1 MAELPIVKYSGRI
14 REIKIGKPGTEFVIG
29 GETGYNFYSFEGKMP
44 NPPRLA
50 LQVLDIEPEE
60 WADEA
65 LAPFKDVLGDPVAWA
80 KKCVDDYKADAVCLW
95 LTGTDPNGKNL
106 SAEHAATLA
115 KKVGEAINVPLI
127 VWGVSSDEKNT
138 EVLKAVAEACAGLN
152 IVMGPV
158 TEGNYKQLGAAAIA
172 YKHVVAANTP
182 IDINLAKQLNILLE
196 NLGVPN
202 DKILIDPTTGSVGY
216 GMEYCYSIM
225 ERIRQAALTQND
237 DKLQY
242 PIINNIAEE
251 VWKTKEAKL
260 PTAEDPKLGE
270 AGVRAINLETITAI
284 SALQAGSDLL
294 ILRHPK
300 TLEHVRKYIS
310 DIMAQTDLESM
321 AVDMSLAAPAAP
333 EPAKAAPAK
342 PAAPKAAA
350 PPKAEPPAKP
360 VEKKVEPAPKPEPA
374 RAPAAVEEA
383 PAVAAAAPPTPKPAP
398 PAIEKP
404 AAAAQAPLSKEEEE
418 FMGQL
423 TKEDIQG
430 LKEMV
435 GVFRAIK
442 NLAAGLGTLVS
453 GQAPAAPAAAVA
465 PPVAAEKP
473 AAAAVV
479 APPPKKKELPP
490 ADWTEHTIDPVTL
503 EGLKIADREGYS
515 TAFHRSRVM
524 TACPIGKGG
533 TCCRICNMGP
543 CRVLPPKGRTETPEE
558 RKKRCGLCG
567 ATPETIAARNFARMV
582 AGGAAAHSDHGRHV
596 AHTFLHAAKGELPD
610 YQIKDI
616 PKLLALAM
624 DYEIDTEGK
633 DIRDIA
639 IAVGEKALQQYGQ
652 QDGEILNIKRA
663 PLKRQEIWRN
673 EGVIPPGIDRP
684 VVEVMHMTHM
694 GVNQEMEHIIRLST
708 KCAIADGWG
717 GSMIATDL
725 SDVLYG
731 TPVPIVGKVNLGC
744 MREDTVNIIVHGHE
758 PSLSEIIVQA
768 VQDPE
773 MIAYAKSKGATGGI
787 SLGGI
792 CCTANEILMRH
803 GIPIAGNYLQQEM
816 AIITGALETMVVD
829 VQCIMQGVAEL
840 AKCFHT
846 QIVTTSPIAKMQGA
860 YKHYAY
866 DERYGLETAKAIVKD
881 AIDNFPNRDKNK
893 VSIPSEQQDMVV
905 GFSHETI
912 NYMLGGMFR
921 ASYRPLN
928 DNIIN
933 GRIRGLAG
941 IVGCGNARIK
951 HDYLHVELAKELIK
965 NDVLVLT
972 TGCSAIAL
980 GKAGLLTPEA
990 AQKWAGN
997 GLAEVCETVGI
1008 PPCLH
1013 MGSCVDNSRILMAAT
1028 AVVRDG
1034 GLGDDISDL
1043 PAVGVAPEWMSE
1055 KAVSIGHYF
1064 VASGCYVLFGVGFP
1078 TINEDVC
1085 TNYLF
1090 KDIEKVY
1097 GGKWDFVEKDP
1108 YEMAKRCLA
1117 HIDAKRKAL
1126 GIDKARERVL
1136 FDMAM
1141 RREIAG

>member
-1 MAELPIVKYSGRI
+1 MAELPKIKYSGKI
-14 REIKIGKPGTEFVIG
+14 REIKIGKPGCEVVVG
-29 GETGYNFYSFEGKMP
+29 GETAYNFYSFEGKTP
-44 NPPRLA
+44 NVPKLA

-60 WADEA
+60 WAEEA
-65 LAPFKDVLGDPVAWA
+65 IAPFKDVIGDPVAWA
-80 KKCVDDYKADAVCLW
+80 KKCVDEYKADVVALW
-95 LTGTDPNGKNL
+95 LQGTDPNGKNL
-106 SAEHAATLA
+106 PADRAAEIA
-115 KKVGEAINVPLI
+115 KKVAEAINVPLI
-127 VWGVSSDEKNT
+127 VWGVSNDEKNT

-152 IVMGPV
+152 VVLGPL
-158 TEGNYKQLGAAAIA
+158 TEGNYKQVGAAAIA
-172 YKHVVAANTP
+172 YKHTVAANTP

-260 PTAEDPKLGE
+260 PTDQDPKLGE
-270 AGVRAINLETITAI
+270 AGTRGVNLEAITAL

-300 TLEHVRKYIS
+300 TLEHIRKYLS
-310 DIMAQTDLESM
+310 SVMVETTLDAMG
-321 AVDMSLAAPAAP
+321 VDVALIEAAAPKAEPAAAAAKPTPAPAAKPAEKKP
-333 EPAKAAPAK
+333 EVKPAPVKAAEPKEEKAPPAKQPAPAKVAAK
-342 PAAPKAAA
+342 PAA
-350 PPKAEPPAKP
+350 
-360 VEKKVEPAPKPEPA
+360 
-374 RAPAAVEEA
+374 
-383 PAVAAAAPPTPKPAP
+383 
-398 PAIEKP
+398 
-404 AAAAQAPLSKEEEE
+404 EEEE
-418 FMGQL
+418 ALMGL
-423 TKEDIQG
+423 TKDDVQG

-435 GVFRAIK
+435 GFFKALK
-442 NLAAGLGTLVS
+442 TAFGGE
-453 GQAPAAPAAAVA
+453 APAAKGEGAVA
-465 PPVAAEKP
+465 
-473 AAAAVV
+473 V
-479 APPPKKKELPP
+479 APPPKRKELAP
-490 ADWTEHTIDPVTL
+490 ADWTQHAIDLPTI
-503 EGLKIADREGYS
+503 EGLKKADAEGYS
-515 TAFHRSRVM
+515 TAFHRARTM

-533 TCCRICNMGP
+533 TCCKICNMGP
-543 CRVLPPKGRTETPEE
+543 CRVLPPKGKDETPEE
-558 RKKRCGLCG
+558 RKKRTGLCG
-567 ATPETIAARNFARMV
+567 ATPETIAARNFARMI
-582 AGGAAAHSDHGRHV
+582 AAGAAAHSDHGRHV

-616 PKLLALAM
+616 PKLFAVAM
-624 DYEIDTEGK
+624 DYGVPTEGREIK
-633 DIRDIA
+633 DIA
-639 IAVGEKALQQYGQ
+639 IEVGEKALQQYGQ

-663 PLKRQEIWRN
+663 PLKRQEIWRK
-673 EGVIPPGIDRP
+673 EGVIPQGIDRP

-694 GVNQEMEHIIRLST
+694 GVNQEMEHIIRLGT
-708 KCAIADGWG
+708 KCALADGWG

-725 SDVLYG
+725 SDILYG
-731 TPVPIVGKVNLGC
+731 TPVPILGKVNLGC
-744 MREDTVNIIVHGHE
+744 MKEDTVNIIVHGHE

-792 CCTANEILMRH
+792 CCTSNEILMRH
-803 GIPIAGNYLQQEM
+803 GIPIAGNYLQQEI
-816 AIITGALETMVVD
+816 AVITGALEAIVVD
-829 VQCIMQGVAEL
+829 VQCVMQGLAEL

-846 QIVTTSPIAKMQGA
+846 QVVTTSPIAKMQGA
-860 YKHYAY
+860 YKHYSY

-893 VSIPSEQQDMVV
+893 VAIPTEQQDMVV

-912 NYMLGGMFR
+912 NYLLGGMFR

-941 IVGCGNARIK
+941 IVGCGNARVK
-951 HDYLHVELAKELIK
+951 NDFLHVELAKELLK

-990 AQKWAGN
+990 AAKYAGP
-997 GLAEVCETVGI
+997 GVAEVCETVGI

-1013 MGSCVDNSRILMAAT
+1013 MGSCVDNTRILMAAT
-1028 AVVRDG
+1028 SVVRDG
-1034 GLGDDISDL
+1034 GLGDDLSDL
-1043 PAVGVAPEWMSE
+1043 PAVGCAPEWMSE
-1055 KAVSIGHYF
+1055 KAVSIGQYF
-1064 VASGCYVLFGVGFP
+1064 VASGVYVLFGVGFP

-1090 KDIEKVY
+1090 KDIEKTY
-1097 GGKWDFVEKDP
+1097 GGRWDFVEKDP
-1108 YEMAKRCLA
+1108 YEMAKRIIA
-1117 HIDAKRKAL
+1117 QIDAKRKAL

-1136 FDMAM
+1136 MDMAM
-1141 RREIAG
+1141 RRDIAL

>member
-1 MAELPIVKYSGRI
+1 MAELPKVKYSGRI
-14 REIKIGKPGTEFVIG
+14 REVKIGKPGTEVVVG
-29 GETGYNFYSFEGKMP
+29 GETGYSFYSFEGKTP
-44 NPPRLA
+44 NPPKLA

-65 LAPFKDVLGDPVAWA
+65 KEPFKDVLGDPVAWA
-80 KKCVDDYKADAVCLW
+80 KKCVDEYKADIVCLW

-106 SAEHAATLA
+106 SADHASQMA
-115 KKVGEAINVPLI
+115 KKVAEAINVPLI
-127 VWGVSSDEKNT
+127 VWGVSNEEKNT
-138 EVLKAVAEACAGLN
+138 EVLKAVAEACSGLN
-152 IVMGPV
+152 VVIGPV
-158 TEGNYKQLGAAAIA
+158 TEGNYKQIGAAAIA
-172 YKHVVAANTP
+172 YKHVVAANSP

-202 DKILIDPTTGSVGY
+202 DKILVDPTTGSVGY

-242 PIINNIAEE
+242 PIISNIAEE

-260 PTAEDPKLGE
+260 RSEDDPKLGN
-270 AGVRAINLETITAI
+270 AGTRGINLEAITAL
-284 SALQAGSDLL
+284 SALQAGSDIL

-300 TLEHVRKYIS
+300 TLAHIRKYVS
-310 DIMAQTDLESM
+310 DIAVETDLESM
-321 AVDMSLAAPAAP
+321 AVDMSLAAEAAAVP
-333 EPAKAAPAK
+333 TKAAPAAK
-342 PAAPKAAA
+342 PA
-350 PPKAEPPAKP
+350 
-360 VEKKVEPAPKPEPA
+360 EKKVEPVSKPV
-374 RAPAAVEEA
+374 AAEA
-383 PAVAAAAPPTPKPAP
+383 PAVKPAVEKVEETVVVKPAP
-398 PAIEKP
+398 KAPVAPPEIKP
-404 AAAAQAPLSKEEEE
+404 AAAVAALEKEEEE
-418 FMGQL
+418 ELMGQL
-423 TKEDIQG
+423 SKEDVQG

-435 GVFRAIK
+435 GVFKAIK
-442 NLAAGLGTLVS
+442 NLATGLGSLVS
-453 GQAPAAPAAAVA
+453 GQVPSAAPVPAEKVAAPAVA
-465 PPVAAEKP
+465 
-473 AAAAVV
+473 
-479 APPPKKKELPP
+479 APPPKKRELAP
-490 ADWTEHTIDPVTL
+490 ADWTEYTIDPVTL
-503 EGLKIADREGYS
+503 EGLKIADKEGYS
-515 TAFHRSRVM
+515 TAFHRARVM

-533 TCCRICNMGP
+533 TCCKICNMGP
-543 CRVLPPKGRTETPEE
+543 CRVLPPKGKTETPEE

-582 AGGAAAHSDHGRHV
+582 AAGAASHSDHGRHV

-624 DYEIDTEGK
+624 DYEIETEGK
-633 DIRDIA
+633 DIKEIA

-673 EGVIPPGIDRP
+673 EGVIPTGIDRP

-694 GVNQEMEHIIRLST
+694 GVNQEMEHIIRLAT
-708 KCAIADGWG
+708 KCSLADGWG

-725 SDVLYG
+725 SDCLYG
-731 TPVPIVGKVNLGC
+731 TPVPILGKVNLGC
-744 MREDTVNIIVHGHE
+744 MKEDTVNIIVHGHE

-773 MIAYAKSKGATGGI
+773 MIAYARSKGATGGI

-792 CCTANEILMRH
+792 CCTSNEILMRH

-866 DERYGLETAKAIVKD
+866 DERYGLETAKAIVRE

-893 VSIPSEQQDMVV
+893 VSIPTEQQDMVV

-951 HDYLHVELAKELIK
+951 HDYLHVELTKELIK

-980 GKAGLLTPEA
+980 GKAGLLSPDA
-990 AQKWAGN
+990 AKKWAGN
-997 GLAEVCETVGI
+997 GLQEVCETVGI
-1008 PPCLH
+1008 PPALH
-1013 MGSCVDNSRILMAAT
+1013 MGSCVDNTRILMAAT

-1055 KAVSIGHYF
+1055 KAVSIGQYF

-1078 TINEDVC
+1078 TINEDIC

-1090 KDIEKVY
+1090 KDIEKIY
-1097 GGKWDFVEKDP
+1097 GGRWDFVEKDP
-1108 YEMAKRCLA
+1108 YEMARRCIA
-1117 HIDAKRKAL
+1117 QIDAKRKAL

-1136 FDMAM
+1136 MDMAM
-1141 RREIAG
+1141 RRDIAL

>member
-1 MAELPIVKYSGRI
+1 MAELPKVKYSGKI
-14 REIKIGKPGTEFVIG
+14 REIKIGKPGCEITVG
-29 GETGYNFYSFEGKMP
+29 GETAYNFYSFEGKTP
-44 NPPRLA
+44 NAPKLA
-50 LQVLDIEPEE
+50 LQVLDIVPEE
-60 WADEA
+60 WAAEA

-80 KKCVDDYKADAVCLW
+80 KKCVDEYKADAVCLW

-106 SAEHAATLA
+106 SAEHAAKVA
-115 KKVGEAINVPLI
+115 KEVAEAINVPLI
-127 VWGVSSDEKNT
+127 VWGTSSDVKNT

-152 IVMGPV
+152 VVIGPV
-158 TEGNYKQLGAAAIA
+158 TEGNYKQVGAAAIA
-172 YKHVVAANTP
+172 YKHTVAANTP

-202 DKILIDPTTGSVGY
+202 DKILVDPTTGGVGY

-242 PIINNIAEE
+242 PIINNVAEE

-260 PTAEDPKLGE
+260 STDADPKLGE
-270 AGVRAINLETITAI
+270 AGTRGINLEAITAL

-300 TLEHVRKYIS
+300 TLEHIRKYIS
-310 DIMAQTDLESM
+310 SIMVETTLDAMGVDLKLIE
-321 AVDMSLAAPAAP
+321 AAAPKAEPAAAKPAAAAP
-333 EPAKAAPAK
+333 KPAEKPAPAPAPPKAAEPKEEKAPPVTK

-350 PPKAEPPAKP
+350 KP
-360 VEKKVEPAPKPEPA
+360 
-374 RAPAAVEEA
+374 AVEEEE
-383 PAVAAAAPPTPKPAP
+383 
-398 PAIEKP
+398 AI
-404 AAAAQAPLSKEEEE
+404 
-418 FMGQL
+418 MGL
-423 TKEDIQG
+423 TKDDVQG

-435 GVFRAIK
+435 GFFKALK
-442 NLAAGLGTLVS
+442 TAMGAD
-453 GQAPAAPAAAVA
+453 A
-465 PPVAAEKP
+465 PVAKAEGP
-473 AAAAVV
+473 AVV
-479 APPPKKKELPP
+479 APPPKKKEVGP
-490 ADWTEHTIDPVTL
+490 ADWTQYAIDTPTI
-503 EGLKIADREGYS
+503 EGLKKADREGYT
-515 TAFHRSRVM
+515 TAFHRARTM

-533 TCCRICNMGP
+533 TCCKICNMGP
-543 CRVLPPKGRTETPEE
+543 CRVLPPKGKDETPEE
-558 RKKRCGLCG
+558 RKKRTGLCG

-582 AGGAAAHSDHGRHV
+582 AAGAAAHSDHGRHV

-616 PKLLALAM
+616 PKLFAIAM
-624 DYEIDTEGK
+624 DYDIPTEGREIK
-633 DIRDIA
+633 DIA
-639 IAVGEKALQQYGQ
+639 IDVGKRALQQYGQ
-652 QDGEILNIKRA
+652 QDGEILNVKRA
-663 PLKRQEIWRN
+663 PLKRQEIWKQ
-673 EGVIPPGIDRP
+673 EGVIPAGIDRP

-694 GVNQEMEHIIRLST
+694 GVNQEMEHIIRLAT
-708 KCAIADGWG
+708 KCSLADGWG

-725 SDVLYG
+725 SDILYG
-731 TPVPIVGKVNLGC
+731 TPVPILGKVNLGC
-744 MREDTVNIIVHGHE
+744 MKEDTVNIIVHGHE

-792 CCTANEILMRH
+792 CCTSNEILMRH
-803 GIPIAGNYLQQEM
+803 GIPVAGNYLQQEI
-816 AIITGALETMVVD
+816 AVITGALEAIVVD
-829 VQCIMQGVAEL
+829 VQCVMQGLAEL

-846 QIVTTSPIAKMQGA
+846 QVVTTSPIAKMQGA
-860 YKHYAY
+860 YKHYSY

-893 VSIPSEQQDMVV
+893 VSIPTEQQDMVV

-912 NYMLGGMFR
+912 SYMLGGMFR

-933 GRIRGLAG
+933 GRVRGLAG
-941 IVGCGNARIK
+941 IVGCGNARVK
-951 HDYLHVELAKELIK
+951 NDYLHVELAKELIK

-990 AQKWAGN
+990 SKYCGA

-1043 PAVGVAPEWMSE
+1043 PAVGCAPEWMSE
-1055 KAVSIGHYF
+1055 KAVSIGQYF
-1064 VASGCYVLFGVGFP
+1064 VASGVYVLFGVGFP

-1090 KDIEKVY
+1090 KDIEKTY
-1097 GGKWDFVEKDP
+1097 GGRWDFVEKDP
-1108 YEMAKRCLA
+1108 YEMAKRIIA
-1117 HIDAKRKAL
+1117 QIDAKRKAL

-1136 FDMAM
+1136 MDMAM

>member
-1 MAELPIVKYSGRI
+1 MADLPVVKYTGKI
-14 REIKIGKPGTEFVIG
+14 REVVVGRPGAQFTLG
-29 GETGYNFYSFEGKMP
+29 GETGYNFYSFEGKSP
-44 NPPRLA
+44 NAPKLA
-50 LQVLDIEPEE
+50 LQIMDVAPED
-60 WADEA
+60 WPEA
-65 LAPFKDVLGDPVAWA
+65 TVEAYKDVINDPVAWA
-80 KKCVDDYKADAVCLW
+80 KKCVDEYKADAVCLW
-95 LTGTDPNGKNL
+95 LAGTDPNGKDL
-106 SAEHAATLA
+106 SPEHAAETA
-115 KKVGEAINVPLI
+115 KKVADAVDVPLI

-138 EVLKAVAEACAGLN
+138 ETLKAVAEACDGLN
-152 IVMGPV
+152 LVIGPV
-158 TEGNYKQLGAAAIA
+158 TENNYKQIGAAAIA
-172 YKHVVAANTP
+172 YKHIVAANSP

-196 NLGVPN
+196 NLGMPV
-202 DKILIDPTTGSVGY
+202 DRILIDPTTGAVGY

-237 DKLQY
+237 EKLQL
-242 PIINNIAEE
+242 PIISNIAEE

-260 PTAEDPKLGE
+260 GSDEAPELGDPGTR
-270 AGVRAINLETITAI
+270 GVNLEAITAV
-284 SALQAGSDLL
+284 SVLQAGSDLL

-300 TLEHVRKYIS
+300 TLEHIRNYLAS
-310 DIMAQTDLESM
+310 LSLETDLESM
-321 AVDMSLAAPAAP
+321 DVDMSLVQEDVPAAGEAKAAKPKPKPAAKPAAAPTKAETPKEEKTPEKAPEPVKPVPPKEDVSSAPAKAVKKEEPVVQEADEEEDELMAKLTKDDVEGLKELASAFKSVKGILGAASGLNALLSGATPGAAAPAAG
-333 EPAKAAPAK
+333 AAPS
-342 PAAPKAAA
+342 
-350 PPKAEPPAKP
+350 AEPSHVIAKDAPIKKRELKP
-360 VEKKVEPAPKPEPA
+360 V
-374 RAPAAVEEA
+374 
-383 PAVAAAAPPTPKPAP
+383 
-398 PAIEKP
+398 
-404 AAAAQAPLSKEEEE
+404 
-418 FMGQL
+418 
-423 TKEDIQG
+423 
-430 LKEMV
+430 
-435 GVFRAIK
+435 
-442 NLAAGLGTLVS
+442 
-453 GQAPAAPAAAVA
+453 
-465 PPVAAEKP
+465 
-473 AAAAVV
+473 
-479 APPPKKKELPP
+479 
-490 ADWTEHTIDPVTL
+490 DWKEHTIDPVTL
-503 EGLKIADREGYS
+503 EGLAIADREGYS

-533 TCCRICNMGP
+533 TCCKICNMGP
-543 CRVLPPKGRTETPEE
+543 CRVLPPKGKDETPEE

-582 AGGAAAHSDHGRHV
+582 AAGAAAHSDHGRHV

-616 PKLLALAM
+616 PKLLAVAGE
-624 DYEIDTEGK
+624 YGIETEGK
-633 DIRDIA
+633 EVNDIA
-639 IAVGEKALQQYGQ
+639 VELGEKALAQYGQ
-652 QDGEILNIKRA
+652 QDGEIIPIKRA

-694 GVNQEMEHIIRLST
+694 GVNQDMEHIIRLAT
-708 KCAIADGWG
+708 KCALADGWG

-725 SDVLYG
+725 SDILYG
-731 TPVPIVGKVNLGC
+731 TPVPILGKVNLGC
-744 MREDTVNIIVHGHE
+744 MKEDTVNIIVHGHE

-773 MIAYAKSKGATGGI
+773 MIEYAKSKGATGGI

-792 CCTANEILMRH
+792 CCTSNEILMRH
-803 GIPIAGNYLQQEM
+803 GIPIAGNYLQQEL
-816 AIITGALETMVVD
+816 AIITGALESMVVD

-846 QIVTTSPIAKMQGA
+846 QIVTTSPIAQMQGA

-866 DERYGLETAKAIVKD
+866 DERKGLETAKAIIKD
-881 AIDNFPNRDKNK
+881 AIDNYPNRDKNK
-893 VSIPSEQQDMVV
+893 ISIPTEQQDMVV

-933 GRIRGLAG
+933 GKVRGLAG

-951 HDYLHVELAKELIK
+951 HDHLHVELTKELIK

-990 AQKWAGN
+990 ATKYAGE

-1008 PPCLH
+1008 PPVLH
-1013 MGSCVDNSRILMAAT
+1013 MGSCVDNSRILIAAT

-1034 GLGDDISDL
+1034 GLGEDISEV

-1055 KAVSIGHYF
+1055 KAVSIGQYF
-1064 VASGCYVLFGVGFP
+1064 VASGVYVLFGVGFP
-1078 TINEDVC
+1078 TINEDIC
-1085 TNYLF
+1085 TDYLF
-1090 KDIEKVY
+1090 NGIEDVY

-1108 YEMAKRCLA
+1108 YEMAKKCLA
-1117 HIDAKRKAL
+1117 RIDAARKNL

-1136 FDMAM
+1136 MDMES
-1141 RREIAG
+1141 RRAAE

>member
-1 MAELPIVKYSGRI
+1 MAELPKVKYSGRI
-14 REIKIGKPGTEFVIG
+14 REVKIGKPGTEVVVG
-29 GETGYNFYSFEGKMP
+29 GETGYSFYSFEGKTP
-44 NPPRLA
+44 NPPKLA

-65 LAPFKDVLGDPVAWA
+65 KEPFKDVLGDPVAWA
-80 KKCVDDYKADAVCLW
+80 KKCVDEYKADIVCLW

-106 SAEHAATLA
+106 SADHASQMA
-115 KKVGEAINVPLI
+115 KKVAEAINVPLI
-127 VWGVSSDEKNT
+127 VWGVSNEEKNT
-138 EVLKAVAEACAGLN
+138 EVLKAVAEACSGLN
-152 IVMGPV
+152 VVIGPV
-158 TEGNYKQLGAAAIA
+158 TEGNYKQIGAAAIA
-172 YKHVVAANTP
+172 YKHVVAANSP

-202 DKILIDPTTGSVGY
+202 DKILVDPTTGSVGY

-242 PIINNIAEE
+242 PIISNIAEE

-260 PTAEDPKLGE
+260 RSEDDPKLGN
-270 AGVRAINLETITAI
+270 AGTRGINLEAITAL
-284 SALQAGSDLL
+284 SALQAGSDIL

-300 TLEHVRKYIS
+300 TLAHIRKYVS
-310 DIMAQTDLESM
+310 DIAVETDLESM
-321 AVDMSLAAPAAP
+321 AVDMSLAAEAAA
-333 EPAKAAPAK
+333 EPAKAAPAAK
-342 PAAPKAAA
+342 PA
-350 PPKAEPPAKP
+350 
-360 VEKKVEPAPKPEPA
+360 EKKVEPVSKPVAAE
-374 RAPAAVEEA
+374 APAAKPAVEKVEE
-383 PAVAAAAPPTPKPAP
+383 PVVVKPAP
-398 PAIEKP
+398 KAPVAPPEIKP
-404 AAAAQAPLSKEEEE
+404 AAAVAALEKEEEE
-418 FMGQL
+418 ELMGQL
-423 TKEDIQG
+423 SKEDVQG

-435 GVFRAIK
+435 GVFKAIK
-442 NLAAGLGTLVS
+442 NLATGLGSLVS
-453 GQAPAAPAAAVA
+453 GQVPSAAPAPAEKAAAPAVA
-465 PPVAAEKP
+465 
-473 AAAAVV
+473 
-479 APPPKKKELPP
+479 APPPKKRELAP
-490 ADWTEHTIDPVTL
+490 ADWTEYTIDPVTL
-503 EGLKIADREGYS
+503 EGLKIADKEGYS
-515 TAFHRSRVM
+515 TAFHRARVM

-533 TCCRICNMGP
+533 TCCKICNMGP
-543 CRVLPPKGRTETPEE
+543 CRVLPPKGKTETPEE

-582 AGGAAAHSDHGRHV
+582 AAGAASHSDHGRHV

-624 DYEIDTEGK
+624 DYEIETEGK
-633 DIRDIA
+633 DIKEIA

-673 EGVIPPGIDRP
+673 EGVIPTGIDRP

-694 GVNQEMEHIIRLST
+694 GVNQEMEHIIRLAT
-708 KCAIADGWG
+708 KCSLADGWG

-725 SDVLYG
+725 SDCLYG
-731 TPVPIVGKVNLGC
+731 TPVPILGKVNLGC
-744 MREDTVNIIVHGHE
+744 MKEDTVNIIVHGHE

-773 MIAYAKSKGATGGI
+773 MIAYARSKGATGGI

-792 CCTANEILMRH
+792 CCTSNEILMRH

-866 DERYGLETAKAIVKD
+866 DERYGLETAKAIVRE

-893 VSIPSEQQDMVV
+893 VSIPTEQQDMVV

-951 HDYLHVELAKELIK
+951 HDYLHVELTKELIK

-980 GKAGLLTPEA
+980 GKAGLLSPDA
-990 AQKWAGN
+990 AKKWAGN
-997 GLAEVCETVGI
+997 GLQEVCETVGI
-1008 PPCLH
+1008 PPALH
-1013 MGSCVDNSRILMAAT
+1013 MGSCVDNTRILMAAT

-1055 KAVSIGHYF
+1055 KAVSIGQYF

-1078 TINEDVC
+1078 TINEDIC

-1090 KDIEKVY
+1090 KDIEKIY
-1097 GGKWDFVEKDP
+1097 GGRWDFVEKDP
-1108 YEMAKRCLA
+1108 YEMARRCIA
-1117 HIDAKRKAL
+1117 QIDAKRKAL

-1136 FDMAM
+1136 MDMAM
-1141 RREIAG
+1141 RRDIAL

>member
-1 MAELPIVKYSGRI
+1 MAELPKVKYAGKI
-14 REIKIGKPGTEFVIG
+14 REIKLGKPGSEVVVG
-29 GETGYNFYSFEGKMP
+29 GETAYNFYSFEGKTP
-44 NPPRLA
+44 NTPKLA
-50 LQVLDIEPEE
+50 LQVLDIQPEE
-60 WADEA
+60 WAAEA
-65 LAPFKDVLGDPVAWA
+65 LEPFKDVLNDPVAWA
-80 KKCVDDYKADAVCLW
+80 KKCVDEYKADIVCLW
-95 LTGTDPNGKNL
+95 LAGTDPNGQDL
-106 SAEHAATLA
+106 SAEHAAETA
-115 KKVGEAINVPLI
+115 KKVAEAIDVPLI

-138 EVLKAVAEACAGLN
+138 EVLKAVAESCSGLN
-152 IVMGPV
+152 VVLGPL
-158 TEGNYKQLGAAAIA
+158 TEGNYKQVGAAAIA
-172 YKHVVAANTP
+172 YKHVVAANSP

-196 NLGVPN
+196 NLGVPA
-202 DKILIDPTTGSVGY
+202 DKLLIDPTTGGVGY

-260 PTAEDPKLGE
+260 SSDDDPKLGD
-270 AGVRAINLETITAI
+270 AAVRGVNLEAITAL

-300 TLEHVRKYIS
+300 TLEHIRKYLA
-310 DIMAQTDLESM
+310 DVMVETDLESM
-321 AVDMSLAAPAAP
+321 DVDLSLAG
-333 EPAKAAPAK
+333 E
-342 PAAPKAAA
+342 AAA
-350 PPKAEPPAKP
+350 PPKAAPAKAAPPKPAEKKPTEPPKP
-360 VEKKVEPAPKPEPA
+360 PEKKEAPKPAKAEKPEPA
-374 RAPAAVEEA
+374 
-383 PAVAAAAPPTPKPAP
+383 AP
-398 PAIEKP
+398 PAPEPEPKKP
-404 AAAAQAPLSKEEEE
+404 EAPREVQPEAVTAAEEEE
-418 FMGQL
+418 LMGQL
-423 TKEDIQG
+423 TKEDVQG

-435 GVFRAIK
+435 GVFRAVK
-442 NLAAGLGTLVS
+442 NLASGLGAMVS
-453 GQAPAAPAAAVA
+453 GQAPAAGA
-465 PPVAAEKP
+465 P
-473 AAAAVV
+473 AAAAAPVAA

-490 ADWTEHTIDPVTL
+490 ADWSKHTIDPVTL
-503 EGLKIADREGYS
+503 DGLKRADELGLT
-515 TAFHRSRVM
+515 TAFHRSRTM

-543 CRVLPPKGRTETPEE
+543 CRVLPPKGKTETPEE
-558 RKKRCGLCG
+558 RRKRCGLCG

-616 PKLLALAM
+616 PKLLAVAM
-624 DYEIDTEGK
+624 DFDVETEGREIK
-633 DIRDIA
+633 DIA
-639 IAVGEKALQQYGQ
+639 IEVGERALAEYGK
-652 QDGEILNIKRA
+652 QDGEIAFVKRA
-663 PLKRQEIWRN
+663 PLKRQEIWRK
-673 EGVIPPGIDRP
+673 EGVVPTGIDRP

-694 GVNQEMEHIIRLST
+694 GVNQEMEHIIRLAT

-725 SDVLYG
+725 SDILYG
-731 TPVPIVGKVNLGC
+731 TPVPILGKVNLGC
-744 MREDTVNIIVHGHE
+744 MKEDTVNIIVHGHE

-773 MIAYAKSKGATGGI
+773 MIEYAKSKGATGGI

-792 CCTANEILMRH
+792 CCTSNEILMRH
-803 GIPIAGNYLQQEM
+803 GIPIAGNYLQQEL
-816 AIITGALETMVVD
+816 AIITGALESMVVD
-829 VQCIMQGVAEL
+829 VQCIMQGVAEM

-846 QIVTTSPIAKMQGA
+846 QIITTSPIAKMQGA
-860 YKHYAY
+860 HKHYAY
-866 DERYGLETAKAIVKD
+866 DEKYGFETAKAIVRD
-881 AIDNFPNRDKNK
+881 AIDNFPNRDKSK
-893 VSIPSEQQDMVV
+893 VSIPTEQHDMVV

-941 IVGCGNARIK
+941 IVGCNNARIN
-951 HDYLHVELAKELIK
+951 HDYLHVELTKELLK

-990 AQKWAGN
+990 AKEYCGE

-1008 PPCLH
+1008 PPVLH
-1013 MGSCVDNSRILMAAT
+1013 MGSCVDNSRILIAAT

-1034 GLGDDISDL
+1034 GLGDDISEV

-1064 VASGCYVLFGVGFP
+1064 VASGVYVLFGVGFP

-1090 KDIEKVY
+1090 KDIKNTY
-1097 GGKWDFVEKDP
+1097 GGRWDFVEKDP

-1117 HIDAKRKAL
+1117 VIDEARSNL

-1136 FDMAM
+1136 MDMAM
-1141 RREIAG
+1141 RRDIAG

>member
-1 MAELPIVKYSGRI
+1 MAELPKVKYSGRI
-14 REIKIGKPGTEFVIG
+14 REVKIGKPGTEVVVG
-29 GETGYNFYSFEGKMP
+29 GETGYSFYSFEGKTP
-44 NPPRLA
+44 NPPKLA

-65 LAPFKDVLGDPVAWA
+65 KEPFKDVLGDPVAWA
-80 KKCVDDYKADAVCLW
+80 KKCVDEYKADIVCLW

-106 SAEHAATLA
+106 SADHASQMA
-115 KKVGEAINVPLI
+115 KKVAEAINVPLI
-127 VWGVSSDEKNT
+127 VWGVSNEEKNT
-138 EVLKAVAEACAGLN
+138 EVLKAVAEACSGLN
-152 IVMGPV
+152 VVIGPV
-158 TEGNYKQLGAAAIA
+158 TEGNYKQIGAAAIA
-172 YKHVVAANTP
+172 YKHVVAANSP

-202 DKILIDPTTGSVGY
+202 DKILVDPTTGSVGY

-242 PIINNIAEE
+242 PIISNIAEE

-260 PTAEDPKLGE
+260 RSEDDPKLGN
-270 AGVRAINLETITAI
+270 AGTRGINLEAITAL
-284 SALQAGSDLL
+284 SALQAGSDIL

-300 TLEHVRKYIS
+300 TLAHIRKYVS
-310 DIMAQTDLESM
+310 DIAVETDLESM
-321 AVDMSLAAPAAP
+321 AVDMSLAAEAAA
-333 EPAKAAPAK
+333 EPAKAAPAAK
-342 PAAPKAAA
+342 PA
-350 PPKAEPPAKP
+350 
-360 VEKKVEPAPKPEPA
+360 EKKVEPVSKPVAAEV
-374 RAPAAVEEA
+374 PAAKPAVEKVEE
-383 PAVAAAAPPTPKPAP
+383 PVVVKPAP
-398 PAIEKP
+398 KAPVAPPEIKP
-404 AAAAQAPLSKEEEE
+404 AAAVAALEKEEEE
-418 FMGQL
+418 ELMGQL
-423 TKEDIQG
+423 SKEDVQG

-435 GVFRAIK
+435 GVFKAIK
-442 NLAAGLGTLVS
+442 NLATGLGSLVS
-453 GQAPAAPAAAVA
+453 GQVPSAAPVPAEKVAAPAVA
-465 PPVAAEKP
+465 
-473 AAAAVV
+473 
-479 APPPKKKELPP
+479 APPPKKRELAP
-490 ADWTEHTIDPVTL
+490 ADWTEYTIDPVTL
-503 EGLKIADREGYS
+503 EGLKIADKEGYS
-515 TAFHRSRVM
+515 TAFHRARVM

-533 TCCRICNMGP
+533 TCCKICNMGP
-543 CRVLPPKGRTETPEE
+543 CRVLPPKGKTETPEE

-582 AGGAAAHSDHGRHV
+582 AAGAASHSDHGRHV

-624 DYEIDTEGK
+624 DYEIETEGK
-633 DIRDIA
+633 DIKEIA

-673 EGVIPPGIDRP
+673 EGVIPTGIDRP

-694 GVNQEMEHIIRLST
+694 GVNQEMEHIIRLAT
-708 KCAIADGWG
+708 KCSLADGWG

-725 SDVLYG
+725 SDCLYG
-731 TPVPIVGKVNLGC
+731 TPVPILGKVNLGC
-744 MREDTVNIIVHGHE
+744 MKEDTVNIIVHGHE

-773 MIAYAKSKGATGGI
+773 MIAYARSKGATGGI

-792 CCTANEILMRH
+792 CCTSNEILMRH

-866 DERYGLETAKAIVKD
+866 DERYGLETAKAIVRE

-893 VSIPSEQQDMVV
+893 VSIPTEQQDMVV

-951 HDYLHVELAKELIK
+951 HDYLHVELTKELIK

-980 GKAGLLTPEA
+980 GKAGLLSPDA
-990 AQKWAGN
+990 AKKWAGN
-997 GLAEVCETVGI
+997 GLQEVCETVGI
-1008 PPCLH
+1008 PPALH
-1013 MGSCVDNSRILMAAT
+1013 MGSCVDNTRILMAAT

-1055 KAVSIGHYF
+1055 KAVSIGQYF

-1078 TINEDVC
+1078 TINEDIC

-1090 KDIEKVY
+1090 KDIEKIY
-1097 GGKWDFVEKDP
+1097 GGRWDFVEKDP
-1108 YEMAKRCLA
+1108 YEMARRCIA
-1117 HIDAKRKAL
+1117 QIDAKRKAL

-1136 FDMAM
+1136 MDMAM
-1141 RREIAG
+1141 RRDIAL

>member
-1 MAELPIVKYSGRI
+1 MAELPKVKYTGKI
-14 REIKIGKPGTEFVIG
+14 REIKLGKPGSEVIVG
-29 GETGYNFYSFEGKMP
+29 GETAYNFYTFEGKTP
-44 NPPRLA
+44 NAPKLA
-50 LQVLDIEPEE
+50 LQILDIEPEE
-60 WADEA
+60 WAQEA
-65 LAPFKDVLGDPVAWA
+65 LEPFKDVLNDPVAWA
-80 KKCVDDYKADAVCLW
+80 KKCVDDYKADIVCLW
-95 LTGTDPNGKNL
+95 LAGTDPNGKDL
-106 SAEHAATLA
+106 PAEHAAEVA
-115 KKVGEAINVPLI
+115 KKVAEAINVPLI

-152 IVMGPV
+152 VVLGPV
-158 TEGNYKQLGAAAIA
+158 TEGNYKQVGAAAIA
-172 YKHVVAANTP
+172 YKHAVAANTP

-260 PTAEDPKLGE
+260 PTAEEPKLGD
-270 AGVRAINLETITAI
+270 AGVRGINLEAITAL

-300 TLEHVRKYIS
+300 TLQHIRKYLS
-310 DIMAQTDLESM
+310 DVMVETDLQSM
-321 AVDMSLAAPAAP
+321 DVDLSLAGEATP
-333 EPAKAAPAK
+333 APAK
-342 PAAPKAAA
+342 PAAAPKPAEKKA
-350 PPKAEPPAKP
+350 PEAPKPAPKKEEPKPVKAEEPKPA
-360 VEKKVEPAPKPEPA
+360 PAPKP
-374 RAPAAVEEA
+374 APKEEK
-383 PAVAAAAPPTPKPAP
+383 APPPV
-398 PAIEKP
+398 KP
-404 AAAAQAPLSKEEEE
+404 AAAPALEEEE
-418 FMGQL
+418 LMGQL

-435 GVFRAIK
+435 GVFRAVK
-442 NLAAGLGTLVS
+442 NLAAGLGSLVS
-453 GQAPAAPAAAVA
+453 GQAPAAAPAAAPEA
-465 PPVAAEKP
+465 PAVAA
-473 AAAAVV
+473 
-479 APPPKKKELPP
+479 APPPKKKELGP
-490 ADWTEHTIDPVTL
+490 ADWTKHTFDPVSL
-503 EGLKIADREGYS
+503 EGLKRADDLGLT
-515 TAFHRSRVM
+515 TAFHRSRTM

-533 TCCRICNMGP
+533 TCCKICNMGP
-543 CRVLPPKGRTETPEE
+543 CRVLPPKGKKETPEE

-567 ATPETIAARNFARMV
+567 ATPETIAARNFARMI
-582 AGGAAAHSDHGRHV
+582 AAGAAAHSDHGRHV

-616 PKLLALAM
+616 PKLFAVAM
-624 DYEIDTEGK
+624 DFGIETEGREVK
-633 DIRDIA
+633 DIA
-639 IAVGEKALQQYGQ
+639 IELGEKALAQYGQ
-652 QDGEILNIKRA
+652 QDGEIRYVNRA
-663 PLKRQEIWRN
+663 PLKRQEIWRK
-673 EGVIPPGIDRP
+673 EGVVPQGIDRP

-694 GVNQEMEHIIRLST
+694 GVNQEMEHIVRLAT
-708 KCAIADGWG
+708 KCALADGWG

-725 SDVLYG
+725 SDILYG
-731 TPVPIVGKVNLGC
+731 TPVPILGKVNLGC
-744 MREDTVNIIVHGHE
+744 MKEDTVNIIVHGHE

-773 MIAYAKSKGATGGI
+773 MIEYARSKGATGGI

-792 CCTANEILMRH
+792 CCTSNEILMRH
-803 GIPIAGNYLQQEM
+803 GIPIAGNYLQQEL
-816 AIITGALETMVVD
+816 AIITGALEAMVVD
-829 VQCIMQGVAEL
+829 VQCVMQGVAEL
-840 AKCFHT
+840 ASCFHT

-860 YKHYAY
+860 FKHYSY
-866 DERYGLETAKAIVKD
+866 DERYGLETAKAIVRD
-881 AIDNFPNRDKNK
+881 AIDNFPNRDKGK
-893 VSIPSEQQDMVV
+893 VSIPTEQQDMVV

-912 NYMLGGMFR
+912 SYLLGGMFR

-941 IVGCGNARIK
+941 IVGCGNARVNQ
-951 HDYLHVELAKELIK
+951 DFLHVELAKELMK

-972 TGCSAIAL
+972 TGCSAIAM

-990 AQKWAGN
+990 AQKYAGA

-1008 PPCLH
+1008 PPVLH
-1013 MGSCVDNSRILMAAT
+1013 MGSCVDNTRILMAAT

-1034 GLGDDISDL
+1034 GLGDDISDV

-1055 KAVSIGHYF
+1055 KAVSIGQYF

-1097 GGKWDFVEKDP
+1097 GGRWDFVEKDP
-1108 YEMAKRCLA
+1108 YEMARRCIA
-1117 HIDAKRKAL
+1117 HIDAKRAAL

-1136 FDMAM
+1136 MDMAM

>member
-1 MAELPIVKYSGRI
+1 MAELPKVKYTGTI
-14 REIKIGKPGTEFVIG
+14 REIKLGKPGSEVVVG
-29 GETGYNFYSFEGKMP
+29 GETAYNFYSFEGKTP
-44 NPPRLA
+44 NAPKLA

-60 WADEA
+60 WAAEA
-65 LAPFKDVLGDPVAWA
+65 LEPFKDVVKDPVAWA
-80 KKCVDDYKADAVCLW
+80 KKCVEEYKADVVCLW
-95 LTGTDPNGKNL
+95 LAGTDPNGKDL
-106 SAEHAATLA
+106 PAAHAAEIA
-115 KKVGEAINVPLI
+115 KKVAEAISVPLI
-127 VWGVSSDEKNT
+127 VWGVSSDDKNT
-138 EVLKAVAEACAGLN
+138 EVLKAVAESCAGLN
-152 IVMGPV
+152 VVLGPI
-158 TEGNYKQLGAAAIA
+158 TEGNYKQVGAAAIA
-172 YKHVVAANTP
+172 YKHVVAANSP

-242 PIINNIAEE
+242 PIVNNIAEE

-260 PTAEDPKLGE
+260 PTEQEPKLGD
-270 AGVRAINLETITAI
+270 AGIRGINLEAITAL

-300 TLEHVRKYIS
+300 TLEHIRKYLS
-310 DIMAQTDLESM
+310 DVMVETDLAAM
-321 AVDMSLAAPAAP
+321 DVDLSLAGEAAP
-333 EPAKAAPAK
+333 PPE
-342 PAAPKAAA
+342 KAAA
-350 PPKAEPPAKP
+350 PKPAEKKTPEPPKPTPKKEEAKP
-360 VEKKVEPAPKPEPA
+360 VKAAEPKPEAAPKP
-374 RAPAAVEEA
+374 
-383 PAVAAAAPPTPKPAP
+383 AAAPKLAPKEEKAP
-398 PAIEKP
+398 PAVKP
-404 AAAAQAPLSKEEEE
+404 AAAAALEEEE
-418 FMGQL
+418 LMGQL

-435 GVFRAIK
+435 GVFRAVK
-442 NLAAGLGTLVS
+442 NLASGLGSLVS
-453 GQAPAAPAAAVA
+453 GQVPAATPAAAPAAPAVA
-465 PPVAAEKP
+465 
-473 AAAAVV
+473 
-479 APPPKKKELPP
+479 APPPKKKEIPP
-490 ADWTEHTIDPVTL
+490 ADWTKHTIDSVSL
-503 EGLKIADREGYS
+503 EGLKRADELGHT
-515 TAFHRSRVM
+515 TAFHRSRTM

-533 TCCRICNMGP
+533 TCCKICNMGP
-543 CRVLPPKGRTETPEE
+543 CRVLPPKGKTETPEE

-582 AGGAAAHSDHGRHV
+582 AAGAAAHSDHGRHV

-616 PKLLALAM
+616 PKLLAIAM
-624 DYEIDTEGK
+624 DFGIETEGREIK
-633 DIRDIA
+633 EIA
-639 IAVGEKALQQYGQ
+639 IEVGEKALAQYGQ
-652 QDGEILNIKRA
+652 QDGEIQFVKRA
-663 PLKRQEIWRN
+663 PLKRQEIWRK
-673 EGVIPPGIDRP
+673 EGVIPAGIDRP

-694 GVNQEMEHIIRLST
+694 GVNQEMEHIIRLAT

-725 SDVLYG
+725 SDILYG
-731 TPVPIVGKVNLGC
+731 TPVPILGKVNLGC
-744 MREDTVNIIVHGHE
+744 MKEDTVNIIVHGHE

-773 MIAYAKSKGATGGI
+773 MIAYAQSKGATGGI

-792 CCTANEILMRH
+792 CCTSNEILMRH
-803 GIPIAGNYLQQEM
+803 GIPVAGNYLQQEL

-866 DERYGLETAKAIVKD
+866 DERYGLETAKAIVRD
-881 AIDNFPNRDKNK
+881 AIDNFPNRDKGK

-941 IVGCGNARIK
+941 IVGCGNARVSQ
-951 HDYLHVELAKELIK
+951 DYLHVELAKELIK

-972 TGCSAIAL
+972 TGCAAIAL

-990 AQKWAGN
+990 ARKYG
-997 GLAEVCETVGI
+997 GEGIAEVCETVGI
-1008 PPCLH
+1008 PPVLH

-1034 GLGDDISDL
+1034 GLGDDISEI

-1055 KAVSIGHYF
+1055 KAISIGQYF
-1064 VASGCYVLFGVGFP
+1064 VASGVYVLLGVGFP

-1090 KDIEKVY
+1090 KDIEKTY
-1097 GGKWDFVEKDP
+1097 GGRWDFVEKDP

-1117 HIDAKRKAL
+1117 RIDAARSAL

-1136 FDMAM
+1136 MDMAM

>member
-1 MAELPIVKYSGRI
+1 MAELPKVKYSGKI
-14 REIKIGKPGTEFVIG
+14 REIKIGKPGCEVVVG
-29 GETGYNFYSFEGKMP
+29 GQTGYNFYSFEGKMP
-44 NPPRLA
+44 NAPKLA
-50 LQVLDIEPEE
+50 LQVLDIVPEE
-60 WADEA
+60 WAEEA
-65 LAPFKDVLGDPVAWA
+65 IAPYKDVLGDPVAWA
-80 KKCVDDYKADAVCLW
+80 KKCVDVYKADIVCLW

-106 SAEHAATLA
+106 SAEHAAEVA
-115 KKVGEAINVPLI
+115 KKVAEAINVPLI

-138 EVLKAVAEACAGLN
+138 EVLKAVAESCAGMNVVL
-152 IVMGPV
+152 GPL
-158 TEGNYKQLGAAAIA
+158 TEGNYKQVGAQAIA
-172 YKHVVAANTP
+172 YKHVVAANSP

-202 DKILIDPTTGSVGY
+202 DKILVDPTTGSVGY

-242 PIINNIAEE
+242 PIISNVAEE

-260 PTAEDPKLGE
+260 PTETDPKLGE
-270 AGVRAINLETITAI
+270 AGIRGVNLEAITAL
-284 SALQAGSDLL
+284 SVLQAGADIL

-300 TLEHVRKYIS
+300 TLEHIRKYIS
-310 DIMAQTDLESM
+310 DIMVETDLASM
-321 AVDMSLAAPAAP
+321 GVDLSLIAAAAAPAPAAAKPAPAAKPAEKKPAPAAAPAAP
-333 EPAKAAPAK
+333 PK
-342 PAAPKAAA
+342 AAPKAAE
-350 PPKAEPPAKP
+350 PPKPAPK
-360 VEKKVEPAPKPEPA
+360 VEKAPEPAPKPA
-374 RAPAAVEEA
+374 AATTAPA
-383 PAVAAAAPPTPKPAP
+383 T
-398 PAIEKP
+398 
-404 AAAAQAPLSKEEEE
+404 EEEE
-418 FMGQL
+418 VLMGQL
-423 TKEDIQG
+423 TKDDIQG

-435 GVFRAIK
+435 GVFRAVK
-442 NLAAGLGTLVS
+442 NLASGLGALVS
-453 GQAPAAPAAAVA
+453 GQAPAAAAPAAVA
-465 PPVAAEKP
+465 QAAAP
-473 AAAAVV
+473 AAV
-479 APPPKKKELPP
+479 ALPPKKKELGP
-490 ADWTEHTIDPVTL
+490 ADWTQHAVDSASL
-503 EGLKIADREGYS
+503 ELLKKADEGGYS
-515 TAFHRSRVM
+515 TAFHRSRTM

-533 TCCRICNMGP
+533 TCCKICNMGP
-543 CRVLPPKGRTETPEE
+543 CRVLPPKGKTETPEE

-582 AGGAAAHSDHGRHV
+582 AAGAAAHSDHGRHV
-596 AHTFLHAAKGELPD
+596 AHTFLHAAEGKLPD

-616 PKLLALAM
+616 PKLMAVAM
-624 DYEIDTEGK
+624 DYDIDTEGRDPK
-633 DIRDIA
+633 DVA
-639 IAVGEKALQQYGQ
+639 IELGKRALAQYGQ
-652 QDGEILNIKRA
+652 QDGEIVNVKRA
-663 PLKRQEIWRN
+663 PLKRQEIWRK
-673 EGVIPPGIDRP
+673 EGVIPSGIDRP

-694 GVNQEMEHIIRLST
+694 GVNQEMEHIIRLAT
-708 KCAIADGWG
+708 KCSLADGWG

-725 SDVLYG
+725 SDILYG
-731 TPVPIVGKVNLGC
+731 TPVPILGKVNLGC
-744 MREDTVNIIVHGHE
+744 IKEDTVNIIVHGHE

-773 MIAYAKSKGATGGI
+773 MIAYAKSKGASGGI

-792 CCTANEILMRH
+792 CCTSNEILMRH
-803 GIPIAGNYLQQEM
+803 GIPIAGNYLQQEL
-816 AIITGALETMVVD
+816 AVITGAVESMVVD
-829 VQCIMQGVAEL
+829 VQCVMQGLAEL
-840 AKCFHT
+840 SKCFHT

-860 YKHYAY
+860 YKHYSY
-866 DERYGLETAKAIVKD
+866 DERYGLETAKAIVRE

-941 IVGCGNARIK
+941 IVGCGNARVK
-951 HDYLHVELAKELIK
+951 NDFLHVELAKELMK

-990 AQKWAGN
+990 AGKYCGE

-1008 PPCLH
+1008 PPALH
-1013 MGSCVDNSRILMAAT
+1013 MGSCVDNTRILMAAT

-1055 KAVSIGHYF
+1055 KAVSIGQYF
-1064 VASGCYVLFGVGFP
+1064 VASGVYVLFGVGFP
-1078 TINEDVC
+1078 TINEDIC

-1090 KDIEKVY
+1090 KDIEKTY
-1097 GGKWDFVEKDP
+1097 GGRWDFVEKDP
-1108 YEMAKRCLA
+1108 YEMAKRCIA
-1117 HIDAKRKAL
+1117 QIDAKRSAL

-1136 FDMAM
+1136 MDMAM

>member
-1 MAELPIVKYSGRI
+1 MAELPKVKYSGRI
-14 REIKIGKPGTEFVIG
+14 REVKIGKPGTEVVVG
-29 GETGYNFYSFEGKMP
+29 GETGYSFYSFEGKTP
-44 NPPRLA
+44 NPPKLA

-65 LAPFKDVLGDPVAWA
+65 KEPFKDVLGDPVAWA
-80 KKCVDDYKADAVCLW
+80 KKCVDEYKADIVCLW

-106 SAEHAATLA
+106 SADHASQMA
-115 KKVGEAINVPLI
+115 KKVAEAINVPLI
-127 VWGVSSDEKNT
+127 VWGVSNEEKNT
-138 EVLKAVAEACAGLN
+138 EVLKAVAEACSGLN
-152 IVMGPV
+152 VVIGPV
-158 TEGNYKQLGAAAIA
+158 TEGNYKQIGAAAIA
-172 YKHVVAANTP
+172 YKHVVAANSP

-202 DKILIDPTTGSVGY
+202 DKILVDPTTGSVGY

-242 PIINNIAEE
+242 PIISNIAEE

-260 PTAEDPKLGE
+260 RSEDDPKLGN
-270 AGVRAINLETITAI
+270 AGTRGINLEAITAL
-284 SALQAGSDLL
+284 SALQAGSDIL

-300 TLEHVRKYIS
+300 TLAHIRKYVS
-310 DIMAQTDLESM
+310 DIAVETDLESM
-321 AVDMSLAAPAAP
+321 AVDMSLAAEAAA
-333 EPAKAAPAK
+333 EPAKAAPAAK
-342 PAAPKAAA
+342 PA
-350 PPKAEPPAKP
+350 
-360 VEKKVEPAPKPEPA
+360 EKKVEQVSKPVAAEAPAAKPAVEKVEEPVVVKPAPK
-374 RAPAAVEEA
+374 APV
-383 PAVAAAAPPTPKPAP
+383 APPE
-398 PAIEKP
+398 IKP
-404 AAAAQAPLSKEEEE
+404 AAAVAALEKEEEE
-418 FMGQL
+418 ELMGQL
-423 TKEDIQG
+423 SKEDVQG

-435 GVFRAIK
+435 GVFKAIK
-442 NLAAGLGTLVS
+442 NLATGLGSLVS
-453 GQAPAAPAAAVA
+453 GQVPSAAPVPAEKVAAPAVA
-465 PPVAAEKP
+465 
-473 AAAAVV
+473 
-479 APPPKKKELPP
+479 APPPKKRELAP
-490 ADWTEHTIDPVTL
+490 ADWTEYTIDPVTL
-503 EGLKIADREGYS
+503 EGLKIADKEGYS
-515 TAFHRSRVM
+515 TAFHRARVM

-533 TCCRICNMGP
+533 TCCKICNMGP
-543 CRVLPPKGRTETPEE
+543 CRVLPPKGKTETPEE

-582 AGGAAAHSDHGRHV
+582 AAGAASHSDHGRHV

-624 DYEIDTEGK
+624 DYEIETEGK
-633 DIRDIA
+633 DIKEIA

-673 EGVIPPGIDRP
+673 EGVIPTGIDRP

-694 GVNQEMEHIIRLST
+694 GVNQEMEHIIRLAT
-708 KCAIADGWG
+708 KCSLADGWG

-725 SDVLYG
+725 SDCLYG
-731 TPVPIVGKVNLGC
+731 TPVPILGKVNLGC
-744 MREDTVNIIVHGHE
+744 MKEDTVNIIVHGHE

-773 MIAYAKSKGATGGI
+773 MIAYARSKGATGGI

-792 CCTANEILMRH
+792 CCTSNEILMRH

-866 DERYGLETAKAIVKD
+866 DERYGLETAKAIVRE

-893 VSIPSEQQDMVV
+893 VSIPTEQQDMVV

-951 HDYLHVELAKELIK
+951 HDYLHVELTKELIK

-980 GKAGLLTPEA
+980 GKAGLLSPDA
-990 AQKWAGN
+990 AKKWAGN
-997 GLAEVCETVGI
+997 GLQEVCETVGI
-1008 PPCLH
+1008 PPALH
-1013 MGSCVDNSRILMAAT
+1013 MGSCVDNTRILMAAT

-1055 KAVSIGHYF
+1055 KAVSIGQYF

-1078 TINEDVC
+1078 TINEDIC

-1090 KDIEKVY
+1090 KDIEKIY
-1097 GGKWDFVEKDP
+1097 GGRWDFVEKDP
-1108 YEMAKRCLA
+1108 YEMARRCIA
-1117 HIDAKRKAL
+1117 QIDAKRKAL

-1136 FDMAM
+1136 MDMAM
-1141 RREIAG
+1141 RRDIAL

>member
-1 MAELPIVKYSGRI
+1 MAELPKVKYSGTI
-14 REIKIGKPGTEFVIG
+14 REIKLGKPGAEVVVG
-29 GETGYNFYSFEGKMP
+29 GETAYNFYSFEGKTP
-44 NPPRLA
+44 NAPKLA

-60 WADEA
+60 WAAEA
-65 LAPFKDVLGDPVAWA
+65 LEPFKDVINDPVAWA
-80 KKCVDDYKADAVCLW
+80 KKCVDDYKADIVCLW
-95 LTGTDPNGKNL
+95 LAGTDPNGKDL
-106 SAEHAATLA
+106 SAEHAAEIS
-115 KKVGEAINVPLI
+115 KKVAEAIDVPLI

-138 EVLKAVAEACAGLN
+138 EVLKAVAESCAGLN
-152 IVMGPV
+152 VVLGPV
-158 TEGNYKQLGAAAIA
+158 TEGNYKQVGAAAIA
-172 YKHVVAANTP
+172 YKHVVAANSP

-196 NLGVPN
+196 NLGVPA
-202 DKILIDPTTGSVGY
+202 DKLLVDPTTGSVGY

-237 DKLQY
+237 EKLQY
-242 PIINNIAEE
+242 PVINNIAEE

-260 PTAEDPKLGE
+260 PTDQEPKLGD
-270 AGVRAINLETITAI
+270 AGVRGVNLEAITAL

-300 TLEHVRKYIS
+300 TLEHIRKYLS
-310 DIMAQTDLESM
+310 DVMVDTDLDSM
-321 AVDMSLAAPAAP
+321 DVDLSLAGEAAA
-333 EPAKAAPAK
+333 PAKAAP
-342 PAAPKAAA
+342 PKAAA
-350 PPKAEPPAKP
+350 PKPAEKKAKEPPKPPEKKEAPKPAKAEEPKPAAPP
-360 VEKKVEPAPKPEPA
+360 EPKPEPK
-374 RAPAAVEEA
+374 APKE
-383 PAVAAAAPPTPKPAP
+383 
-398 PAIEKP
+398 EKP
-404 AAAAQAPLSKEEEE
+404 AAAAALEEEE
-418 FMGQL
+418 LMGQL
-423 TKEDIQG
+423 TKEDVQG

-435 GVFRAIK
+435 GVFRAVK
-442 NLAAGLGTLVS
+442 NLASGLGAMVS
-453 GQAPAAPAAAVA
+453 GAAPEGAPVAAAPVAAAPAVA
-465 PPVAAEKP
+465 
-473 AAAAVV
+473 

-490 ADWTEHTIDPVTL
+490 ADWSKFTSDPVTI
-503 EGLKIADREGYS
+503 EGLKRADELGHT
-515 TAFHRSRVM
+515 TAFHRSRTM

-533 TCCRICNMGP
+533 TCCKICNMGP
-543 CRVLPPKGRTETPEE
+543 CRVLPPKGKDETPEE
-558 RKKRCGLCG
+558 RLKRCGLCG

-582 AGGAAAHSDHGRHV
+582 AAGAAAHSDHGRHV

-616 PKLLALAM
+616 PKLFAVAM
-624 DYEIDTEGK
+624 DLGVETEGREVK
-633 DIRDIA
+633 DIA
-639 IAVGEKALQQYGQ
+639 IEVGEKALAQYGQ
-652 QDGEILNIKRA
+652 QEGEIAYVNRA
-663 PLKRQEIWRN
+663 PLKRQEIWRK
-673 EGVIPPGIDRP
+673 EGVVPTGIDRP

-708 KCAIADGWG
+708 KCALADGWG

-725 SDVLYG
+725 SDILYG
-731 TPVPIVGKVNLGC
+731 TPVPILGKVNLGC
-744 MREDTVNIIVHGHE
+744 MGEDTVNIIVHGHE

-773 MIAYAKSKGATGGI
+773 MIEYAKSKGATGGI

-792 CCTANEILMRH
+792 CCTSNEILMRH
-803 GIPIAGNYLQQEM
+803 GIPIAGNYLQQEL
-816 AIITGALETMVVD
+816 AIITGALESMVVD

-860 YKHYAY
+860 HKHYSY
-866 DERYGLETAKAIVKD
+866 DERYGLETAKAIVRD

-893 VSIPSEQQDMVV
+893 VSIPTEQHDMVV

-941 IVGCGNARIK
+941 IVGCNNARAN
-951 HDYLHVELAKELIK
+951 HDYLHVELAKELMK
-965 NDVLVLT
+965 NDVLILT

-990 AQKWAGN
+990 AREYCGE

-1008 PPCLH
+1008 PPVLH
-1013 MGSCVDNSRILMAAT
+1013 MGSCVDNTRILMAAT

-1034 GLGDDISDL
+1034 GLGDDINEV
-1043 PAVGVAPEWMSE
+1043 PAVGIAPEWMSE
-1055 KAVSIGHYF
+1055 KAVSIGQYF
-1064 VASGCYVLFGVGFP
+1064 VASGVYVLFGVGFP

-1090 KDIEKVY
+1090 KDIEQTY
-1097 GGKWDFVEKDP
+1097 GGRWDFVEKDP
-1108 YEMAKRCLA
+1108 YEMAKRCIA
-1117 HIDAKRKAL
+1117 RIDAARAAL

-1136 FDMAM
+1136 MDMAM
-1141 RREIAG
+1141 RRDIAG